1 MAEESNDL
9 FGKMLKGGT
18 IDNSDPQM
26 YRLWE
31 AVAKTIELSA
41 ALNTSVNIDE
51 IRERLSELTGKQI
64 DLSTI
69 VFIPF
74 YTNFGKH
81 ITIGKSVLSIMRAAF
96 SISEE

>member
-51 IRERLSELTGKQI
+51 IKRATKRSLRVTDRLEHHC
-64 DLSTI
+64 
-69 VFIPF
+69 F
-74 YTNFGKH
+74 YSLLYQLWKAHNH
-81 ITIGKSVLSIMRAAF
+81 W
-96 SISEE
+96 